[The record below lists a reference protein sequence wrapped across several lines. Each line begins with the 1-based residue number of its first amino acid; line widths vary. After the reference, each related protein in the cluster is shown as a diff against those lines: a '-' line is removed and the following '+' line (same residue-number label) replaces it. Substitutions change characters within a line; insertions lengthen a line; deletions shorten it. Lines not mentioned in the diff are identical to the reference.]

1 MNAHPE
7 ATPEAGADSGALVEL
22 ADVSKYYGNVRALED
37 VSLEVHPG
45 EITCV
50 LGDNGAGKSTSS
62 RSSRAPP
69 ARHRRAADRR

>member
-37 VSLEVHPG
+37 VSLEVH
-45 EITCV
+45 
-50 LGDNGAGKSTSS
+50 AGRSPASS
-62 RSSRAPP
+62 ATT
-69 ARHRRAADRR
+69 A